1 MFIHPTITKFFV
13 SSRSYLQL
21 CSLLSATRLWPR
33 IPTLFSSSSPLSP
46 PFPHGLSTSATRH
59 EPTKVHLRHGNL
71 PTLITTR
78 YQVHAGSGVF
88 LCHRHPTMVSIDR
101 PGPRVRL
108 FVDDRIILSE
118 FFYTDVCDVFQIHHT
133 YIRYIARHRCAMY
146 LPIHLC
152 YPNSMALR
160 RSCSSA

>member
-1 MFIHPTITKFFV
+1 MFIHPTTTKFLV

-21 CSLLSATRLWPR
+21 CSLLSATRQWPR
-33 IPTLFSSSSPLSP
+33 IPTLFSSSPLSP

-59 EPTKVHLRHGNL
+59 EPTKVHVRHGNL
-71 PTLITTR
+71 PTLITTC

-88 LCHRHPTMVSIDR
+88 LCDRHPTMVSIDR

-108 FVDDRIILSE
+108 LVDDRIILSE

>member
-1 MFIHPTITKFFV
+1 M
-13 SSRSYLQL
+13 
-21 CSLLSATRLWPR
+21 
-33 IPTLFSSSSPLSP
+33 
-46 PFPHGLSTSATRH
+46 
-59 EPTKVHLRHGNL
+59 E
-71 PTLITTR
+71 
-78 YQVHAGSGVF
+78 
-88 LCHRHPTMVSIDR
+88 SIDR

-108 FVDDRIILSE
+108 LVDDRIILSE

-146 LPIHLC
+146 LPIRLC